1 MGSHYADAMEKT
13 ATYNAA
19 IGTYMFPRFIGAMII
34 ESSNRNAEVKEYLDK
49 VFQKVMNHA
58 EIKKIG

>member
-1 MGSHYADAMEKT
+1 
-13 ATYNAA
+13 
-19 IGTYMFPRFIGAMII
+19 MFPRFIGATII

-49 VFQKVMNHA
+49 VFQKVTNHA